1 MSGAGGKMFRLFSE
15 INHGEREIAAEPDM
29 TGWKRGIHKTV
40 RR

>member
-1 MSGAGGKMFRLFSE
+1 MSGAGGKMFSLFAE
-15 INHGEREIAAEPDM
+15 INFREGEVAAEPDM